1 MSEIVEE
8 AVCLS
13 VCLGFSYADLCKS
26 LPVWNV
32 WNVVDAGPKQA
43 KKRSAIEAALAKN
56 AEPLRV
62 WKSRRSTAAKFPE
75 THSINRIYTD
85 QLL

>member
-1 MSEIVEE
+1 M
-8 AVCLS
+8 
-13 VCLGFSYADLCKS
+13 YADLHKS
-26 LPVWNV
+26 PPVWNV

>member
-1 MSEIVEE
+1 MSEIVGS
-8 AVCLS
+8 CLS
-13 VCLGFSYADLCKS
+13 VLAFRMQIYINHRQSGMCGMLLM
-26 LPVWNV
+26 
-32 WNVVDAGPKQA
+32 QA

-56 AEPLRV
+56 SEPLRV